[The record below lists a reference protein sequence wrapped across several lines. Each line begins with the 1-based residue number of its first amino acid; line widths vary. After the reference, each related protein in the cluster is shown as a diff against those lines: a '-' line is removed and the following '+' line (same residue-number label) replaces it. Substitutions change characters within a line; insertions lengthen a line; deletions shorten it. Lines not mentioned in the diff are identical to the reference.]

1 MEDKPRSPSW
11 AAPCRPRYAA
21 RPPRLSTAYRGWL
34 RGKPISAATGI
45 CLSHWLVLTLQ
56 DIDPYMA
63 KAIRYTFPDEHAP
76 TELKIIQE
84 AASSIKG
91 FYFSA
96 VQNAA
101 HDADE

>member
-1 MEDKPRSPSW
+1 M
-11 AAPCRPRYAA
+11 C
-21 RPPRLSTAYRGWL
+21 RGWL
-34 RGKPISAATGI
+34 QGKPISAVAGI

-96 VQNAA
+96 AQDAA
-101 HDADE
+101 QDADE

>member
-1 MEDKPRSPSW
+1 
-11 AAPCRPRYAA
+11 
-21 RPPRLSTAYRGWL
+21 
-34 RGKPISAATGI
+34 
-45 CLSHWLVLTLQ
+45 
-56 DIDPYMA
+56 MA

-76 TELKIIQE
+76 TELKITQE

-96 VQNAA
+96 AQDAA

>member
-1 MEDKPRSPSW
+1 M
-11 AAPCRPRYAA
+11 CRGTRQH
-21 RPPRLSTAYRGWL
+21 RPIR
-34 RGKPISAATGI
+34 AATDI

-63 KAIRYTFPDEHAP
+63 KAIRYTFPDEQAP

-96 VQNAA
+96 AQDAA
-101 HDADE
+101 RDADE